1 MIGLG
6 LAVLAPVLVAVLR
19 VEAVRRR
26 RAGEREA
33 EEHALWSGRL
43 VAEHREQRRT
53 PSPLGWPVP

>member
-1 MIGLG
+1 MIGLV
-6 LAVLAPVLVAVLR
+6 LAVLATGLVAVLR

-26 RAGEREA
+26 RESEHEA

-53 PSPLGWPVP
+53 PSPLGWPAS